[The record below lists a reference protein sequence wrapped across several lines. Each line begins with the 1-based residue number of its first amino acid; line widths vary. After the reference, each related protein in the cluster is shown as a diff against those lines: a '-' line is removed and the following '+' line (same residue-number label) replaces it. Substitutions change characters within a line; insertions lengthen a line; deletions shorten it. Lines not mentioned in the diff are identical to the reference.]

1 MSLLVCRML
10 TELTDEELVNAV
22 FEPQEQVSEAQ
33 ARLLGATF
41 MLASGGPAQSYVGTG
56 SGGLLSDLL
65 WGEKKEP
72 CQRR

>member
-1 MSLLVCRML
+1 ML
-10 TELTDEELVNAV
+10 TELTTEVFVNAV
-22 FEPQEQVSEAQ
+22 FEPQEQVGEAQ

-41 MLASGGPAQSYVGTG
+41 MLASGGHAQSYVGTG